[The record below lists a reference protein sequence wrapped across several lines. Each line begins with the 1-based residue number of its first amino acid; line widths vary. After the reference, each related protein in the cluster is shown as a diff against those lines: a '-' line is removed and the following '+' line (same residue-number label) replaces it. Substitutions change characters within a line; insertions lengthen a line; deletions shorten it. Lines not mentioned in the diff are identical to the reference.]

1 MLTPKQEHYCR
12 NRVFEEMSQTDAYK
26 GAYNTSNMNDNS
38 IYVEAYRLEANPRI
52 ALRIQELKAE
62 QTADILKEK
71 KWTRD
76 KAYTELTWLI
86 EQAKN
91 EIKNTKSVSGSVA
104 TAIIN
109 SVKELNGIYE
119 VCAEETITES
129 DGFIEALNGQAKEV
143 WNDEEQGDIPI

>member
-1 MLTPKQEHYCR
+1 M
-12 NRVFEEMSQTDAYK
+12 
-26 GAYNTSNMNDNS
+26 
-38 IYVEAYRLEANPRI
+38 
-52 ALRIQELKAE
+52 
-62 QTADILKEK
+62 
-71 KWTRD
+71 
-76 KAYTELTWLI
+76 
-86 EQAKN
+86 
-91 EIKNTKSVSGSVA
+91 SGSVA